1 QGCGVL
7 DGAVSCYEHAL
18 RIKLGF
24 VDAIHKLGNARR
36 AQGHLAEAVAVYG
49 EGLRF
54 EPEHAQ
60 LHLSRAFCWLQMGG
74 FERGWPEYE
83 WRLTCSEYALPA
95 FPRPLWDGSPLRGRG
110 ILLYADHGLGDALQF
125 IRFAPLVHERGGRV
139 ILACRRPI
147 ARLLARC
154 RGVDSV
160 VSE

>member
-1 QGCGVL
+1 
-7 DGAVSCYEHAL
+7 
-18 RIKLGF
+18 
-24 VDAIHKLGNARR
+24 
-36 AQGHLAEAVAVYG
+36 
-49 EGLRF
+49 
-54 EPEHAQ
+54 
-60 LHLSRAFCWLQMGG
+60 
-74 FERGWPEYE
+74 ERGWPEYE

-154 RGVDSV
+154 CAVDSV
-160 VSE
+160 VSEGEPIPEFAVYAPLMSLPRILGTTLAGIPLENPYLVGDPAPVDRWRHELEPIPEFKVGIAWQGNPQFRRDRQ